1 MEPFT
6 DTTYELT
13 TRQASERYGCESNY
27 STFHNRMTKLG
38 IRPERRGRQSFLNQ
52 EQIKLLDRLDTHLKQ
67 GGTFSN
73 FVIEE
78 GEAQPLITI
87 NTEETRITQG
97 KSSALTTTGNAE
109 IITALQ
115 AIATTNYNILT
126 PQKTLK
132 EAVENDYLL
141 TTAQVSHIL
150 NMSPSTIS
158 SWKSGTRKLGFT
170 FHKEHEG
177 QAVVWRV
184 ERG

>member
-6 DTTYELT
+6 DTAYELT
-13 TRQASERYGCESNY
+13 TRQGAERYGAESNY

-52 EQIKLLDRLDTHLKQ
+52 TQIELLDRLDIHLKN

-78 GEAQPLITI
+78 GEAQPLSI
-87 NTEETRITQG
+87 NTEETRITQA
-97 KSSALTTTGNAE
+97 KSSAPIAFGNAE
-109 IITALQ
+109 IITALR
-115 AIATTNYNILT
+115 AIANNNYDILT

-141 TTAQVSHIL
+141 TTAQVSQIL

-158 SWKSGTRKLGFT
+158 SWKTGTRKLGFSFQKT
-170 FHKEHEG
+170 HEG
-177 QAVVWRV
+177 QSVVWRV